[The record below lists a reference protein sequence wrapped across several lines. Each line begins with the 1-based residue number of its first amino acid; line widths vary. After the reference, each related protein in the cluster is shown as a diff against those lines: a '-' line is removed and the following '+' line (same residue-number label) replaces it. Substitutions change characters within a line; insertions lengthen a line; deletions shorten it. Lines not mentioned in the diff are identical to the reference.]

1 MRYWR
6 VNQNQTFRQE
16 IEGGYLWSP
25 KRIARLRPNLGNKYA
40 PLTPEGNGLQSV

>member
-16 IEGGYLWSP
+16 IGYPWSL
-25 KRIARLRPNLGNKYA
+25 KRNK
-40 PLTPEGNGLQSV
+40 NGYRNPFWT